1 MCDEPVSRQ
10 SAANRPT
17 CSDRNDS
24 AIRAASAGAGVQVQ
38 PALELVG
45 SLTAVRGYS
54 PEAARELK
62 VAEETASD
70 IVELIEQELD

>member
-1 MCDEPVSRQ
+1 MSPLAANQLRTDQHAVTEMTLQ
-10 SAANRPT
+10 SAR
-17 CSDRNDS
+17 R
-24 AIRAASAGAGVQVQ
+24 
-38 PALELVG
+38 ALELVG

-62 VAEETASD
+62 VAEETASE